1 MLVSRGSTLHRLLAV
16 ALGLCGLSRA
26 PCAAATECAP
36 TTGYSPCLDAN
47 TLWPAPGAGR
57 FLAIASPEPVAAG
70 RLAFAFQGQAL
81 VRPLVLEVPGP
92 TSGAREVRLV
102 DYSVDEALLFDWGL
116 GHGVA
121 LGLALR
127 VALLQRGAGVEGI
140 TSQRG
145 APLARTANRDPR
157 VLLGWSHALG
167 AGFAIEPRIE
177 LGLPF
182 GDTEAFAGAGA
193 VTAVPACALEARLAR
208 LRLGAELGLRLRR
221 AIELATGRWGSQLAA
236 ATGASFDITSDASLF
251 ASAELFVLAPLG
263 ETTSARGRE
272 LGIET
277 SWIPAEWLL
286 SVGARPAIDPT
297 FSIVLGGGSGLALSS
312 DDIAGSRRS
321 FFAPTTPL
329 FRGVLALRYNPA
341 Q

>member
-1 MLVSRGSTLHRLLAV
+1 MLASRGSKSNRLLAV

-26 PCAAATECAP
+26 ACAAATECAP
-36 TTGYSPCLDAN
+36 ATGYSPCLDAN
-47 TLWPAPGAGR
+47 TLWPAPGTSR
-57 FLAIASPEPVAAG
+57 FVAVASPEPAAPG
-70 RLAFAFQGQAL
+70 RLAFAFQVQAL
-81 VRPLVLEVPGP
+81 VRPLILEVPGP
-92 TSGAREVRLV
+92 TAGAREVRLV
-102 DYSVDEALLFDWGL
+102 DYAVDEALLFDWGL
-116 GHGVA
+116 GRGLA

-127 VALLQRGAGVEGI
+127 VALFQRGAGVEGI
-140 TSQRG
+140 ISQRG

-167 AGFAIEPRIE
+167 AGFTIEPRVE

-182 GDTEAFAGAGA
+182 GDAEAFAGAGA
-193 VTAVPACALEARLAR
+193 VTAVPACALEARFAR
-208 LRLGAELGLRLRR
+208 LRLGADLGLRLRR
-221 AIELATGRWGSQLAA
+221 AIELATGRWGSQLAGA
-236 ATGASFDITSDASLF
+236 AGASFDVTSDASLF

-277 SWIPAEWLL
+277 TWIPAEWLF
-286 SVGARPAIDPT
+286 SVGARPATDSA

-312 DDIAGSRRS
+312 DAIAGTKRS

-329 FRGVLALRYNPA
+329 FRGVLALRFAPT